1 VKKLMFLTGILAF
14 LMLSCMEPEADYIV
28 YIDNIVYETF
38 SAQNLKTEAFY
49 GTPAGKYAIGKYC
62 TLWIE
67 AGTALS
73 RDDAKKIIN
82 EFDNNIYPKMT
93 AVFGT
98 NCLNAVDI
106 DDDGKLCIFLLD
118 IKDSYQPGVNES
130 AVQGYFDYW
139 DILDSDANQRDMIY
153 IDTYPGKPGSADSNM
168 TLAHEM
174 QHLMNFGYAVIRAN
188 YNPND
193 IITSMMDVWIDE
205 GLSCAAEWIYSGSHP
220 TSRWGWYH
228 NNGNGRTGSA
238 RIQSDID
245 KGNNFYVWGNRASN
259 IYAELDD
266 YATAYLFFQW
276 LRIQSNNSSGIYRD
290 IISSSYPNFR
300 AVTSAAASR
309 ISSDYN
315 NNNWSTLL
323 RDWLAANYIN
333 SATSR
338 YGYKNDSTLRAL
350 NKHFYTASGTTP
362 LWPGEGV
369 FSKINIG
376 FNVPAD
382 SGNLKYYN
390 LTSTDPVKTQ
400 INSGALLSYN
410 DNTTITGSSAN
421 GTVTGVASVSVD
433 VSVNG
438 RFIAAP
444 VTLSGPY
451 WVSGGD
457 VLRRNGRARDSS
469 SGVPRSSRITA
480 NE

>member
-1 VKKLMFLTGILAF
+1 MFLTGILAF
-14 LMLSCMEPEADYIV
+14 LLFSCAELLPEIDYIE
-28 YIDNIVYETF
+28 YIDNVVYINF
-38 SAQNLKTEAFY
+38 LAQDLRYEDSFY
-49 GTPAGKYAIGKYC
+49 NTPAGMYAIGKYC

-67 AGTALS
+67 KNTAIS
-73 RDDAKKIIN
+73 KDDVKKIIN
-82 EFDNNIYPKMT
+82 EFDNYIYPKMT

-98 NCLNAVDI
+98 NCLNAVDV
-106 DDDGKLCIFLLD
+106 DDDGKICILLLD
-118 IKDSYQPGVNES
+118 IKDSYQPGGGNES
-130 AVQGYFDYW
+130 AVGGYFDFW
-139 DILDSDANQRDMIY
+139 DILDADSNLRDMIY
-153 IDTYPGKPGSADSNM
+153 IDTYPGRPGSADSNM

-188 YNPND
+188 YNPNNV
-193 IITSMMDVWIDE
+193 IASMMDVWIDE
-205 GLSCAAEWIYSGSHP
+205 GLSVAAEWIYSGSHP
-220 TSRWGWYH
+220 TNRWGWYH

-245 KGNNFYVWGNRASN
+245 KGNNFYVWGNRTTN
-259 IYAELDD
+259 IYAEMDD

-276 LRIQSNNSSGIYRD
+276 LRIQSNGNAIYRD
-290 IISSSYPNFR
+290 IIGSPYSNFR
-300 AVTSAAASR
+300 AVTSAAASK

-315 NNNWSTLL
+315 NNNWSNLL

-369 FSKINIG
+369 FSKINSS
-376 FNVPAD
+376 FNVPSD

-410 DNTTITGSSAN
+410 DNTALNGSAAN
-421 GTVTGVASVSVD
+421 GTVTGVAASVSVD

-444 VTLSGPY
+444 LTLSGPY

-457 VLRRNGRARDSS
+457 VLRRNGNARDS
-469 SGVPRSSRITA
+469 SGVPRSSIRIRA